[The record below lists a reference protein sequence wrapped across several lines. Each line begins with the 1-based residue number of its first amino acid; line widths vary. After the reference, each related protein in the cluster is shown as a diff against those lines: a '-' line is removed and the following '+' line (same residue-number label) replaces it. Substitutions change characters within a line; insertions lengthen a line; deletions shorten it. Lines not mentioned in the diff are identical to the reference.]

1 MLPIPARV
9 LPKVADQHLL
19 HHLALNQV
27 ERKASYCRNPIGK
40 LGCEVLRVKHRS
52 ARHQLAVE
60 VQVVCP
66 STKPPA
72 TIRTY
77 TAISFCS
84 EQPQQSVPKAQ
95 LFDKG
100 KHFLPCPAPVRHRRR
115 RAWRCACGTAP
126 RSRTQ

>member
-84 EQPQQSVPKAQ
+84 EQPQPSVSKAQ
-95 LFDKG
+95 
-100 KHFLPCPAPVRHRRR
+100 FLNKDGRFPPAPVRHRRR
-115 RAWRCACGTAP
+115 RAWHGACG
-126 RSRTQ
+126 S